1 MKRVYEAFR
10 SPDPVP
16 TATASV
22 FRKAPGL
29 LVLFTRVEWDA
40 NGAPHIPGN
49 LDVWKDALNDKSD
62 SKLVH
67 VWGKKAHSWNSPE
80 QLLEA
85 MASLS
90 RVESDTGP
98 LQSYLTLSE
107 IDARR
112 PAGQAA
118 VSGDSA
124 TTGQPFFKVQI
135 LVHGVLRVS
144 RAQR

>member
-1 MKRVYEAFR
+1 M
-10 SPDPVP
+10 
-16 TATASV
+16 
-22 FRKAPGL
+22 
-29 LVLFTRVEWDA
+29 LFTRVEWDA
-40 NGAPHIPGN
+40 NGQPHVPGN

-67 VWGKKAHSWNSPE
+67 LWAKKAHSWNSPE

-112 PAGQAA
+112 PADKRLSPQTARLLASRFQRFGSWYMIFSEFPELNDESITRFMNVAD
-118 VSGDSA
+118 SIGDIS
-124 TTGQPFFKVQI
+124 
-135 LVHGVLRVS
+135 
-144 RAQR
+144 